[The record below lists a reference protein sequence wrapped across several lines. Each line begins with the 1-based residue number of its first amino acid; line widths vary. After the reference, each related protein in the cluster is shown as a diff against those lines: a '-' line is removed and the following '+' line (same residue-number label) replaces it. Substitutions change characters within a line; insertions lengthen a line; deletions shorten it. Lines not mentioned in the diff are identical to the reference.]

1 MKIRTKLLLVI
12 LPVVL
17 LVMLAAAWAGRIMVG
32 EQAERQL
39 LARAES
45 VAILHDNRLERAISQ
60 TFAHLR
66 LLARISQMEE
76 FLLENDPLQQRLK
89 LLPRLREVLSDML
102 EQLPRY
108 SALVLLDDNGQERL
122 HVSHS
127 VDPFLRFEERYP
139 ELLTQ
144 LQQQDG
150 SQVVLYAVDRQLAS
164 ARLWIGLRFS
174 PNAVSGF
181 IPANGQLLLAAL
193 DLDEFNLALNDLLAR
208 ESVALLVVDRRQ
220 QLVGAP
226 LRLPQEFR
234 DQLMRRIA
242 SDVNAYSGSAA
253 IEHFAG
259 RDYLVKSVVNG
270 SDLRIFAVL
279 DESGIDQV
287 AAPMMVTNA
296 SIILSALL
304 SLGVTVVLLFGRLVL
319 RPLRSLQQ
327 QIDATAAGT
336 AVELLQPAGDDE
348 VSRLYAAYARM
359 IGQLRSAQTTLRQ
372 AISTDPL
379 THVLSRRGLEDV
391 LRQQAQQGSHR
402 YYALLHL
409 GLDDFKLVNDMH
421 GHGLG
426 DRALVEFAQLL
437 RQDSE
442 GHCGHSSLC
451 QLARISGDEFAVL
464 LFGHDAASGEALARR
479 VQVRLHQPLRL
490 GELNLFLKCSIGIAA
505 SERGQLPDLNR
516 RAALALED
524 AKVSGK
530 QVRRLYSDELEAQVR
545 ATQLIEEALKRA
557 IVNDE
562 LTLVFQPY
570 LRAGDGMIAG
580 AEALLRWHSATLG
593 HVGPD
598 RFIPV
603 AEKSGLIIALDRWVV
618 RTAIGALARIRAAH
632 APHFRL
638 AVNISTRELQE
649 PDFADFLAACLREH
663 KVPAEALELEL
674 TETAITQ
681 VDNAFILLAVRLH
694 ELGVALVL
702 DDFGTGFTSLN
713 HLSQLPISKLKIE
726 RQHVNQIG
734 EQGYGV
740 ALVDVVVSLSKVF
753 GFAVTAE
760 GVETEKQWR
769 YLSDLK
775 VDYLQG
781 YRFFRPMPHA
791 DLELLLSAPVCAHV
805 ANG

>member
-1 MKIRTKLLLVI
+1 MKIRTKLLLFI

-17 LVMLAAAWAGRIMVG
+17 LVMLMAAWGGRLLVS

-45 VAILHDNRLERAISQ
+45 VAILHDNRLERAVSQ
-60 TFAHLR
+60 TLAHLR
-66 LLARISQMEE
+66 LLSRISQMDE
-76 FLLENDPLQQRLK
+76 FLASTDPLQQRLS
-89 LLPRLREVLSDML
+89 LLPRLREVLSEML
-102 EQLPRY
+102 DQLPRY
-108 SALVLLDDNGQERL
+108 SALVLLDGNGQERL
-122 HVSHS
+122 HVTRSQ
-127 VDPFLRFEERYP
+127 DPFLRFEERYP
-139 ELLTQ
+139 ELLAQ

-150 SQVVLYAVDRQLAS
+150 SEVALYAVDQRLES

-174 PNAVSGF
+174 PDAAIDF
-181 IPANGQLLLAAL
+181 MPANGQLLLAAL
-193 DLDEFNLALNDLLAR
+193 ELDEFNLALNDLLAR
-208 ESVALLVVDRRQ
+208 EELALLVVDRRQ

-226 LRLPQEFR
+226 LRLPQGLRE
-234 DQLMRRIA
+234 QLLRRITN
-242 SDVNAYSGSAA
+242 DVNAYAGGVTR
-253 IEHFAG
+253 EQFGG
-259 RDYLVKSVVNG
+259 RDYLVKAVVNG
-270 SDLRIFAVL
+270 SDLRIFAVI
-279 DESGIDQV
+279 DERRIGDV
-287 AAPMMVTNA
+287 AAPLMATNVV
-296 SIILSALL
+296 IILSALV
-304 SLGVTVVLLFGRLVL
+304 SLGVMVVVLFGRLVL

-336 AVELLQPAGDDE
+336 AIELPQPAGDDE

-359 IGQLRSAQTTLRQ
+359 MGQLRSAQTTLRQ

-379 THVLSRRGLEDV
+379 THVLSRRGLEDA

-402 YYALLHL
+402 CYALLHL

-442 GHCGHSSLC
+442 GHCGHPSLC

-505 SERGQLPDLNR
+505 SERGQLLDLNR

-524 AKVSGK
+524 AKISGK

-562 LTLVFQPY
+562 MTLVFQPY
-570 LRAGDGMIAG
+570 LRASDGMIAG
-580 AEALLRWHSATLG
+580 AEALLRWHSSTLG

-618 RTAIGALARIRAAH
+618 RNAISALARIRATH

-681 VDNAFILLAVRLH
+681 VDNAFVLLAVRLH

-734 EQGYGV
+734 QQSYGV

-760 GVETEKQWR
+760 GVETEQQWR

-781 YRFFRPMPHA
+781 YRFFRPMPRA
-791 DLELLLSAPVCAHV
+791 DLELLLRAPTH
-805 ANG
+805 ANAVNG